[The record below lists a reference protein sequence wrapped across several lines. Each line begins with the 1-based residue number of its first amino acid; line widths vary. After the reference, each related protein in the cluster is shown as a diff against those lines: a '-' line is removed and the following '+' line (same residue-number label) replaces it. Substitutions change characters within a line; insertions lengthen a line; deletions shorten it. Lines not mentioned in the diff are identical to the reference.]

1 MKRFLTIFSF
11 IMFITLALSNY
22 YSYQAESYQK
32 LVDPSGDYTYNFEI
46 PEDVVNA
53 NPQRLTLLK
62 KAAKKNKVNIIR
74 TVSYYDDKKEK
85 TYTKAYLFLS
95 TDTRLFDKMKI
106 VNGRGLIIKD
116 MMNPD
121 RFISTDKT
129 ASKDQVGVIKNFGGK
144 NSYSIHVL
152 DNITANYKYSGL
164 YKLEAASEEQY
175 NKFIHDYVSYVN
187 KAIGKNY
194 FRPEMYTNITRS
206 TKTEINNAMD
216 TKMIAIF
223 FVAIMI
229 LTFLFYLIARTKEIS
244 VMRLNGYTIK
254 SISSKIFIQFF
265 TKVFLASSL
274 ILIPWMFL
282 IKDNN
287 FGFVK
292 KVYITNFI
300 IYVILIVVL
309 ISLCFLYAKNIR
321 IASSIKGKKPI
332 GIIAILNGIFKVVV
346 SIMILIMAVN
356 LLTNLTQINQ
366 KQNSLH
372 HWSEFHNYGVFYPV
386 KTGND
391 SDVIRE
397 GKYPLDIPAYK
408 LYSYL
413 NQKFHAIYIDSDLYT
428 EDSLKLNARHNIIK
442 YIEVNPNYLNK
453 YPILDTEGNKIVINE
468 ENEHTVILVPEQY
481 KKKEDFNLDYFT
493 SVREE
498 MYKLHRDFY
507 HQADKAKS
515 TKIDFIYMKSG
526 QKIFSMNPDVMPNN
540 NNNIVDPIIQ
550 VMTEGNALVPDIHY
564 TSSGNQTLFIK
575 LINSDSERTY
585 KQLLPKLQE
594 FKLDDNLPYLVKS
607 NEVILSEINDLHSEA
622 KTIGYILLF
631 MFLILTILLLQNIY
645 LQFERNK
652 FEFFLKKAFGHTFVE
667 KYKKVLLLLLLTD
680 ILEFI
685 GGIFLIDSN
694 FFNIFIVKVLIE
706 LGLVILI
713 IIYFERKNTV
723 QVLKEGV

>member
-1 MKRFLTIFSF
+1 MFLI
-11 IMFITLALSNY
+11 LALSNY

-46 PEDVVNA
+46 PEDTLNA
-53 NPQRLTLLK
+53 DPERLTLLK

-74 TVSYYDDKKEK
+74 TMSYYDDKKEK
-85 TYTKAYLFLS
+85 TYTEAYLFLS
-95 TDTRLFDKMKI
+95 TDTRLFEKMNVVK
-106 VNGRGLIIKD
+106 GRGLTIED

-129 ASKDQVGVIKNFGGK
+129 ESKDQVGVISNFGRK
-144 NSYSIHVL
+144 NTYSIHVL
-152 DNITANYKYSGL
+152 DNIIANYKYSGL
-164 YKLEAASEEQY
+164 YRLEATSKEQY
-175 NKFIHDYVSYVN
+175 DEFINDYVSYVN
-187 KAIGKNY
+187 EATGEN
-194 FRPEMYTNITRS
+194 FSPELYTNITRS
-206 TKTEINNAMD
+206 TKTELNNVID
-216 TKMIAIF
+216 TEIIGIF
-223 FVAIMI
+223 FVTIMI

-244 VMRLNGYTIK
+244 VMRLNGYTIT
-254 SISSKIFIQFF
+254 SICSRIFIQFF
-265 TKVFLASSL
+265 SKVFLVSGL
-274 ILIPWMFL
+274 IIIPWMFF
-282 IKDNN
+282 IKDNS

-309 ISLCFLYAKNIR
+309 TSLCFFYAKNIR

-332 GIIAILNGIFKVVV
+332 GIVAFINGLFKVVV
-346 SIMILIMAVN
+346 SIIILIIAVN

-366 KQNSLH
+366 KQNSLNN
-372 HWSEFHNYGVFYPV
+372 WSEFQNYGVFYPV

-391 SDVIRE
+391 SSTIRE
-397 GKYPLDIPAYK
+397 GKYPLDIPTYK

-428 EDSLKLNARHNIIK
+428 EDSLEINAGNNIIK
-442 YIEVNPNYLNK
+442 YITVNPNYLNK
-453 YPILDTEGNKIVINE
+453 YPILDTEGNKIEINE
-468 ENEHTVILVPEQY
+468 ENEHTVFLVPEQY
-481 KKKEDFNLDYFT
+481 KEKEDFNLEYFT
-493 SVREE
+493 SVREDR
-498 MYKLHRDFY
+498 YKLHRDFY
-507 HQADKAKS
+507 NQTDKAKS

-526 QKIFSMNPDVMPNN
+526 QEVFSMNPDVMQNN

-564 TSSGNQTLFIK
+564 TSSSNQTLFIK
-575 LINSDSERTY
+575 LINNDSELTY

-594 FKLDDNLPYLVKS
+594 QKLNDNFPYLVQS
-607 NEVILSEINDLHSEA
+607 NEVILSEINDLKLEA
-622 KTIGYILLF
+622 KTIGYFLIF
-631 MFLILTILLLQNIY
+631 MFLILIILLLQNIY

-652 FEFFLKKAFGHTFVE
+652 FEFFLKKAFGHTFVG

-680 ILEFI
+680 LLEFI
-685 GGIFLIDSN
+685 GGIFLIDSS
-694 FFNIFIVKVLIE
+694 FFIIFIIKVLIE
-706 LGLVILI
+706 LGLVILL